1 MVDLVC
7 GDGLESLKEVK
18 DGIMIELRFQLSLK
32 TILLQGLFQKLNWL
46 FPDLCFRSFLS
57 GCFQGTMLILDNSNC
72 GETYNSKYKDACEL
86 LKMFDLAYKFETE
99 SDEHTRIS
107 IIVNAI
113 KNRLDRDPVKNVVE
127 NQEGDAVKKVVENQE
142 GDAVHCP
149 KRVNVAKPVTIT
161 KSSIV
166 PGTSE
171 VNDEGFVEV
180 KNRKKTGKN
189 VNNTQVFGGIR
200 LPKPTSNIQWQKK
213 QGNGFIKAPKATTYG
228 TAATPQAGGEKSTPT
243 SNAFDVL
250 TLVKFD
256 NKGALNQS
264 RDLGTAHNGLDS
276 QIPKS
281 SNKEAK
287 NESSKGG
294 NEEVQ
299 SKGHGSLWEKF
310 KASKEAFSSKSNSTS
325 SDPISSNADYDFGNQ
340 LKDDFSDGYEAQNVW
355 AVKIKNID
363 GKVVGRKAVRGIQS
377 VASNGGALDASWKDD
392 YSTSRLKK
400 NSNSVTFHNL
410 DTNIP
415 TANEKHCDDEQSQV
429 HDQSKDSKI
438 KGKKDGNAWN
448 TPFIKSMSLVSEPDG
463 GLAQKK
469 MIKIMELHNE
479 EVVEGTAVAI
489 PLIAVEKGR
498 NTYARALIEVSE
510 VKALLDLLV
519 MAMTL
524 PNGKGHTL
532 ETIKI
537 EYEWKP
543 PRCESCKNFDHIDTY
558 CPKRVEV
565 IPVANKPSTKPSTS
579 GDNDDGF
586 VVVQNQKKKKG
597 LMVHEF
603 LVSSEPIG
611 SGSSKANDDKV
622 LEEDSLWS
630 RFQILKK
637 ASKSQDH
644 KDASNDESEVE
655 EYPRYDST
663 GLSSIG
669 GSFSLEDD
677 DLACYDGYEA

>member
-1 MVDLVC
+1 
-7 GDGLESLKEVK
+7 
-18 DGIMIELRFQLSLK
+18 MIEGRIKKAEQWNMFSAEILAQ

-57 GCFQGTMLILDNSNC
+57 GCFQGTMIILDNSDC

-86 LKMFDLAYKFETE
+86 LKLFL
-99 SDEHTRIS
+99 
-107 IIVNAI
+107 
-113 KNRLDRDPVKNVVE
+113 PVKNVVE
-127 NQEGDAVKKVVENQE
+127 NQEGDAVKNVVENQE
-142 GDAVHCP
+142 GLMLTKYDNHMEVHCP

-180 KNRKKTGKN
+180 KNRKKKGKN
-189 VNNTQVFGGIR
+189 VNNAQ
-200 LPKPTSNIQWQKK
+200 
-213 QGNGFIKAPKATTYG
+213 APKATTYG
-228 TAATPQAGGEKSTPT
+228 TAATPQASGEKSTPT

-250 TLVKFD
+250 TL
-256 NKGALNQS
+256 
-264 RDLGTAHNGLDS
+264 
-276 QIPKS
+276 
-281 SNKEAK
+281 EAK
-287 NESSKGG
+287 NESSKRG
-294 NEEVQ
+294 NEEAQ
-299 SKGHGSLWEKF
+299 SKGHGSLWENF
-310 KASKEAFSSKSNSTS
+310 KAIKEASSSKSNSTS
-325 SDPISSNADYDFGNQ
+325 SDPISSNADYDFGNPESDEDGVFDPDDTSYMSSFGGGNQ
-340 LKDDFSDGYEAQNVW
+340 LEDDFSDGYEAQVNDELVQNAW

-363 GKVVGRKAVRGIQS
+363 GKVVGRKAIRGIQS
-377 VASNGGALDASWKDD
+377 VASDGGAVDASCIDGSCNKDGDDCQSVGKDD

-415 TANEKHCDDEQSQV
+415 TANEKPCDDEQSQV

-438 KGKKDGNAWN
+438 KGKKEGNAWN
-448 TPFIKSMSLVSEPDG
+448 TPFIKSVSLVSEPDG

-479 EVVEGTAVAI
+479 EVVEGAVVAI
-489 PLIAVEKGR
+489 PLVAVEEGR

-510 VKALLDLLV
+510 AKALLDLLV
-519 MAMTL
+519 VAIPL

-543 PRCESCKNFDHIDTY
+543 PRCESCKFFDHIDTY
-558 CPKRVEV
+558 CPKRVEL
-565 IPVANKPSTKPSTS
+565 PKPMSNIQWHQKKIDGSKKDYNAKPTS
-579 GDNDDGF
+579 GDTKDGDLKVPSPTHATSDVNTPF
-586 VVVQNQKKKKG
+586 
-597 LMVHEF
+597 
-603 LVSSEPIG
+603 
-611 SGSSKANDDKV
+611 GSSKANDDKV
-622 LEEDSLWS
+622 LEEDNLWS
-630 RFQILKK
+630 RFQISKK

-644 KDASNDESEVE
+644 KDASEDESEVE

-663 GLSSIG
+663 GLSSIC